1 MLEEFKSGTVRD
13 FSQRYVGTYGYF
25 TTEKDKR
32 RILVHLSEISHGDL
46 TFSDDRGNTYTA
58 KPDVGNIFEF
68 LPLTRKLILYK
79 GNVVHISRKPARQ
92 WQRGV
97 SENNTSLEYIA
108 TRRRLSLSFAVLK
121 AAYLNEY
128 KYTSEAETDFLDKE
142 ENSLLLSDTFALVG
156 EVVFLY
162 NVKIGTVSG
171 SAIELTT
178 ALFYQ
183 ELTDLLKSLGSRL
196 TVTLKGE

>member
-32 RILVHLSEISHGDL
+32 RILVHLSSIDHGDL
-46 TFSDDRGNTYTA
+46 SFTDDRGNSYTA

-79 GNVVHISRKPARQ
+79 GTIVHISRKPARQ

-97 SENNTSLEYIA
+97 SENNTSLEYIGSG
-108 TRRRLSLSFAVLK
+108 RKLSLSFALLK

-128 KYTSEAETDFLDKE
+128 EYTRRAEEDFLSKE
-142 ENSLLLSDTFALVG
+142 VGCLLLSDTFALVG
-156 EVVFLY
+156 DTVFLY
-162 NVKIGTVSG
+162 NVKIGTLSG
-171 SAIELTT
+171 TVIELTT

-183 ELTDLLKSLGSRL
+183 ELTDLLKSLGSQF
-196 TVTLKGE
+196 TVALKGE